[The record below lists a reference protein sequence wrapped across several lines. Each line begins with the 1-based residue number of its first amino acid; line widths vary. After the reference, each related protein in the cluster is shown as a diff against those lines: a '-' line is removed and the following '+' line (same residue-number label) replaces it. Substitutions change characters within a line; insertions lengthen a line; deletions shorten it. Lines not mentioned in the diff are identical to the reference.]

1 MGALNSILLATDFR
15 TASQKAA
22 EVTVRMAKAL
32 GARVTVLHVR
42 EEYLTWPVSP
52 FENQDQLT
60 NYLNNQ
66 QVELVEFMV
75 HAGPPADLIV
85 RKAHDIDADL
95 LVIGAGEKIRHDQLA
110 VGPIAEAILEHAEP
124 PVLVVNPYGPELRF
138 AKILCPVDHSRV
150 SRRALEDAIQLAR
163 TFGGQLIVLSVVPEV
178 SWLTAAIETGQF
190 TDAKLEHET
199 KWIKE
204 FDEFLTTVS
213 WDGVS
218 WVREVRMGK
227 PDEQIVAAAQE
238 HQADLLV
245 MGATGRTG
253 LVRVLLGS
261 VTRRVLRQLPCSLL
275 LVKDR
280 TAFEEQFLLDL
291 ETIDRLVSEGHERLA
306 AGGWAEAAGKFRQA
320 LALDPYNTKALDG
333 LVHACEQLGQWD
345 TAKRYRQ
352 RRDQLRQRA

>member
-1 MGALNSILLATDFR
+1 MGALASILLATDFR

-22 EVTVRMAKAL
+22 DVTIRLAKTL

-60 NYLNNQ
+60 NYLNQQ
-66 QVELVEFMV
+66 QVDLVEFMV

-85 RKAHDIDADL
+85 RKAHEINADL

-124 PVLVVNPYGPELRF
+124 PVLVVNPYGPEVRF
-138 AKILCPVDHSRV
+138 ARILCPVDHSRV
-150 SRRALEDAIQLAR
+150 SRRALEDANQLAR

-190 TDAKLEHET
+190 TDAKLEHEAQ
-199 KWIKE
+199 WIKE
-204 FDEFLTTVS
+204 FDEFLASVS
-213 WDGVS
+213 LEGVS
-218 WVREVRMGK
+218 WVRDVRMGK
-227 PDEQIVAAAQE
+227 PDEQIVVAAKE

-291 ETIDRLVSEGHERLA
+291 ETIDRLVTEGHERLA

-352 RRDQLRQRA
+352 RRDQLRQRS